1 MSWLAHMAHA
11 AGQIVRP
18 ENNAVETWDGQDLI
32 NSLDGI
38 NMFDLGYGDDRLISG
53 STEASTSRAAI
64 TGRPPWPVPAN
75 TFRWISASGN
85 RLACFA
91 RGTDVRDNNAVR
103 ADVQYRLNYGGIMRR
118 HSHERGCRAFF
129 CSHNVSLDRL
139 Q

>member
-1 MSWLAHMAHA
+1 
-11 AGQIVRP
+11 
-18 ENNAVETWDGQDLI
+18 
-32 NSLDGI
+32 
-38 NMFDLGYGDDRLISG
+38 
-53 STEASTSRAAI
+53 STSRAAI

-139 Q
+139 QREGVVFHIDPNKIKYTAQCIGDGWVV